1 MQCDIQAKKGWG
13 PICAYITK
21 EDKNPHIWGNTSKAH
36 VMEVAEAY
44 EGKKKKGGA
53 PMSATD
59 IIEQLAGQNSWP
71 EVFRHEQLKH
81 IVLQR
86 YPSMKG
92 SYEDIQVLKLMEA
105 GTLIERKVYGRK
117 RMFQLL

>member
-44 EGKKKKGGA
+44 EGKKKTGGA
-53 PMSATD
+53 PLLTVKWLSAPFAQGTSSENNVGD
-59 IIEQLAGQNSWP
+59 RVRASRWLRPLSVGSSI
-71 EVFRHEQLKH
+71 FR
-81 IVLQR
+81 
-86 YPSMKG
+86 
-92 SYEDIQVLKLMEA
+92 
-105 GTLIERKVYGRK
+105 YGDRSI
-117 RMFQLL
+117 